1 MGSMSR
7 HGFGWVLLIAG
18 LSVNLVAQAAT
29 PAQLDSARAKSLAWF
44 YTHQN
49 GDGSWQTA
57 SGIKTQPTALALDAL
72 ANAGLKSAR
81 PYTMAQAWLANATAS
96 SNDSLSR
103 QISALAHSGANV
115 LALTQRLITQRND
128 TSKSWGAYAKYQGG
142 FPDTALALDAL
153 LASGAAYAD
162 TGSGLG
168 FIAYKQNADGGW
180 PNSVTEPN
188 SAASRLIPTAQN
200 VLTLS
205 RYKPLGWG
213 VDSYITNGV
222 NWLKSQQ
229 KGDGGFAEDTA
240 ATSGNAYDTAL
251 AYQALNQ
258 AKLAGNAAAIG
269 AQTTLDNAQNF
280 LVNNQGMDGSWG
292 GDALASAVA
301 LQSLPAAA
309 LADTDKDGVPDVVE
323 ALLGTNPGVADAHG
337 LAGGNGQSVIGL
349 TASLLVANATVG
361 VPFNYTLSAS
371 GGTAPYT
378 YAIASGTLPDGL
390 SLNPGSGVISGTPT
404 RDGPFNFNYQ
414 ATDASSASFSTAG
427 QIVVAAQATGA
438 GDADVPTLP
447 EWGAII
453 MAILLMLS
461 QLLHNRER
469 RSK

>member
-7 HGFGWVLLIAG
+7 RVLGCAWIIAG
-18 LSVNLVAQAAT
+18 LSVNLAAQAAT
-29 PAQLDSARAKSLAWF
+29 PAQLDAARAKSLAWF

-57 SGIKTQPTALALDAL
+57 SGIKTQTTALAMDAL

-81 PYTMAQAWLANATAS
+81 PYAMAQAWLANAPTS

-103 QISALAHSGANV
+103 QVSALAHSGANV

-142 FPDTALALDAL
+142 FPDTALAMDAL
-153 LASGAAYAD
+153 LASGVAYAD

-168 FIAYKQNADGGW
+168 FIVYKQNADGGW

-213 VDSYITNGV
+213 IDSYITNGV
-222 NWLKSQQ
+222 NWLISKQ
-229 KGDGGFAEDTA
+229 KNDGGFAEDTG
-240 ATSGNAYDTAL
+240 ATIGNAYDTAL
-251 AYQALNQ
+251 VYQALNQ

-269 AQTTLDNAQNF
+269 AQTALDNAQTF
-280 LVNNQGMDGSWG
+280 LVNNQGTDGSWG
-292 GDALASAVA
+292 GDALATAVA
-301 LQSLPAAA
+301 LQTLPATT
-309 LADTDKDGVPDVVE
+309 LADSQNNGVPDVVR
-323 ALLGTNPGVADAHG
+323 AIIGTDARG
-337 LAGGNGQSVIGL
+337 LVQGNGQSVIGL

-361 VPFNYTLSAS
+361 VPFNYTLSTS

-414 ATDASSASFSTAG
+414 ATDASSTSLSTAG
-427 QIVVAAQATGA
+427 QIVVAVQATDA
-438 GDADVPTLP
+438 GDVPTLP

-453 MAILLMLS
+453 MAVLLMTS
-461 QLLHNRER
+461 QLLQNRKR
-469 RSK
+469 RS

>member
-7 HGFGWVLLIAG
+7 RVLGCAWMIAG
-18 LSVNLVAQAAT
+18 LSVNLAAQAAT
-29 PAQLDSARAKSLAWF
+29 PAQLDAVRAKSLAWF

-57 SGIKTQPTALALDAL
+57 SGIKTQPTALAMDAL

-81 PYTMAQAWLANATAS
+81 PYAMAQAWLANAPTS

-103 QISALAHSGANV
+103 QVNALAHSGANV
-115 LALTQRLITQRND
+115 SALTQRLITQRDD
-128 TSKSWGAYAKYQGG
+128 TTKSWGAYAKYQGG
-142 FPDTALALDAL
+142 FPDTALAMDAL

-180 PNSVTEPN
+180 PNSATEPN

-205 RYKPLGWG
+205 RYKPLGWN
-213 VDSYITNGV
+213 VDSYLTNGV

-229 KGDGGFAEDTA
+229 KGDGGFAEDTG
-240 ATSGNAYDTAL
+240 ATIGNPYDTAL
-251 AYQALNQ
+251 VYQALNQ

-269 AQTTLDNAQNF
+269 AQTTLDNAQTF
-280 LVNNQGMDGSWG
+280 LVNNQGTDGSWG
-292 GDALASAVA
+292 GDALATAVA
-301 LQSLPAAA
+301 LQTLPATT

-337 LAGGNGQSVIGL
+337 LTAGNGQSVIGL

-361 VPFNYTLSAS
+361 VPFTYTLSAS
-371 GGTAPYT
+371 GGTAPYI
-378 YAIASGTLPDGL
+378 YAIAAGTLPDGL

-404 RDGPFNFNYQ
+404 RNGPFNFNYQ
-414 ATDASSASFSTAG
+414 ATDASSASLSTAG
-427 QIVVAAQATGA
+427 QIVVAAAAVEDG
-438 GDADVPTLP
+438 DVPTLP
-447 EWGAII
+447 EWGAIL
-453 MAILLMLS
+453 MAALLMLS
-461 QLLHNRER
+461 QLLQNRKR
-469 RSK
+469 RS